1 MEFEGINMSMDFDQA
16 QQKNAPVFHGE
27 GIIDVTNFEAMSPD
41 DSLGYMCGC
50 NISIFQDGM
59 IEICSADNE
68 QDILERFSALNII
81 KANNNINNFD
91 PQYAMGVSVLL
102 ENKDLRIFF
111 QTKENKM
118 DFWNALATTYD
129 NLKTR

>member
-1 MEFEGINMSMDFDQA
+1 MSMDFDQA

-59 IEICSADNE
+59 IENARQIMNK
-68 QDILERFSALNII
+68 IYWKGF
-81 KANNNINNFD
+81 
-91 PQYAMGVSVLL
+91 LL
-102 ENKDLRIFF
+102 
-111 QTKENKM
+111 
-118 DFWNALATTYD
+118 
-129 NLKTR
+129 